1 MEADV
6 AAAALDPE
14 VVLGARGDAERQRTS
29 LQALERARRAVPSG
43 DDDDEVHE
51 LEAGARPGRA
61 LVFA

>member
-1 MEADV
+1 VEADV
-6 AAAALDPE
+6 AVASDAE

-43 DDDDEVHE
+43 DDDEFHD